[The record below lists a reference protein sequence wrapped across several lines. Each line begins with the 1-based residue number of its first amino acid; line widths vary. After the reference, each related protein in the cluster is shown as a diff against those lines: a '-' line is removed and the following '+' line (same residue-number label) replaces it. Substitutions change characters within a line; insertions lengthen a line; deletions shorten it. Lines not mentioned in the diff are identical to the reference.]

1 MLNGTSDGGS
11 RLGLG
16 KCVMIQILSATILAG
31 ACSCSSLP
39 PLDEQASHVL
49 NHDIQLDKLTSEA
62 FWRAWGPPTYE
73 HRQRTQF
80 YPVKNGNL
88 IPQFRV
94 PLGEPPDDWQSAI
107 VLSEMGYFMAYAER
121 GELLG
126 FIEDRLVFHEQ
137 APADEIHAVGKA
149 WANQR
154 MFRTRLE

>member
-1 MLNGTSDGGS
+1 MSNRLSFCGS
-11 RLGLG
+11 RVRWG
-16 KCVMIQILSATILAG
+16 KRAILQTLSAIILAG

-49 NHDIQLDKLTSEA
+49 NHDIQLNKLTSEA
-62 FWRAWGPPTYE
+62 FWRAWGRPTYE

-94 PLGEPPDDWQSAI
+94 PLGEPPDDWQASI
-107 VLSEMGYFMAYAER
+107 ISEEGYFIAYAER

-126 FIEDRLVFHEQ
+126 FIQGRLVFHEQ
-137 APADEIHAVGKA
+137 VPAEEIHVIGKA

-154 MFRTRLE
+154 LFRTRLE

>member
-1 MLNGTSDGGS
+1 MSNGTSFRGRYVGFGK
-11 RLGLG
+11 GL
-16 KCVMIQILSATILAG
+16 MMQALSAMLLAG
-31 ACSCSSLP
+31 ACSFSSLP

-49 NHDIQLDKLTSEA
+49 NHDIQLEKLTSEA

-94 PLGEPPDDWQSAI
+94 PLGEPPDDWQAAI
-107 VLSEMGYFMAYAER
+107 VSEMGYFMAYADR

-137 APADEIHAVGKA
+137 APAEEIHAIGKV
-149 WANQR
+149 WANER
-154 MFRTRLE
+154 IFRTRLE

>member
-1 MLNGTSDGGS
+1 MSNSTRHCMS
-11 RLGLG
+11 RLRKGARIM
-16 KCVMIQILSATILAG
+16 VHTASAVIIAA

-49 NHDIQLDKLTSEA
+49 NHDIQLNRLSSEA
-62 FWRAWGPPTYE
+62 FWQAWGPPTYE

-94 PLGEPPDDWQSAI
+94 PLGEAPDDWQSS
-107 VLSEMGYFMAYAER
+107 VVSEEGYFLAYAER
-121 GELLG
+121 GQLLG
-126 FIEDRLVFHEQ
+126 FIKDRLVFHEE
-137 APADEIHAVGKA
+137 APAEEIHAIGKV

-154 MFRTRLE
+154 IFRTRLE